1 MYNAIMDI
9 MYGSLLTQATFDDGS
24 CVGIMCVKL
33 VGNRIVIAR
42 INGSLDFIDIE
53 SSTNGFYTESSSPYH
68 RCT

>member
-1 MYNAIMDI
+1 MDI